1 MARRRNEHLI
11 EVLMHLPWWVG
22 IAAGI
27 LGFVAVRWGAGWVFT
42 AADGPFS
49 VSIGAQL
56 GSGVLAPL
64 AWMVLFVCWIGA
76 AASAIR
82 AKRRVK
88 LLAEQSSRTSL
99 RALSWRQF
107 EQLVGEAYRRLGYRI
122 EETGQ
127 GGADGGIDLLL
138 RKDGATTLVQCKQ
151 WRTQKIGVA
160 VVREMYGLMVH
171 HGANAVKIVCTGI
184 FTSECEAFAAGKPLE
199 LVDGRA
205 MLRLVQEI
213 KSTPASPS
221 PTPTPPVRSQPI
233 PVVDAAP
240 AAMQLV
246 TAPACPK
253 CGAGMAERSNRANG
267 QRFWGCSKFPGC
279 RGTIA
284 I

>member
-42 AADGPFS
+42 AAGGPLAA
-49 VSIGAQL
+49 SIGAQL
-56 GSGVLAPL
+56 GSGSLAPI
-64 AWMVLFVCWIGA
+64 AWMVLVVCWIGA

-82 AKRRVK
+82 AKHRVK
-88 LLAEQSSRTSL
+88 LLAEQTSLTSL

-107 EQLVGEAYRRLGYRI
+107 EQLVGEAYRRLGYRV

-171 HGANAVKIVCTGI
+171 HGASAVKIVCTGI

-199 LVDGRA
+199 LLDGSA
-205 MLRLVQEI
+205 LLRLVQEI
-213 KSTPASPS
+213 KSTSASPS
-221 PTPTPPVRSQPI
+221 PSATVRSQPSAVSVSS
-233 PVVDAAP
+233 PGPTHP
-240 AAMQLV
+240 AA
-246 TAPACPK
+246 APACPK
-253 CGAGMAERSNRANG
+253 CGAGMAERSNRATG